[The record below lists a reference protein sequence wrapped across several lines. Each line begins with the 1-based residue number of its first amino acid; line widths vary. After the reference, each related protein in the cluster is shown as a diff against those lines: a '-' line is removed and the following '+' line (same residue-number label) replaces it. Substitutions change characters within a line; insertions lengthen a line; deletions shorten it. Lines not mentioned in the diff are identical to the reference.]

1 MSRSRLVVVGGGL
14 AGMRAALVA
23 ADAGCEVTLIERR
36 RKLGGLT
43 WSFERHGRWF
53 DNGQHVFMR
62 CCNEYRSLL
71 ERLGMSGSVTL
82 QPRLDVPVLS
92 PGGTRASIRRSGL
105 PAPLHLAG
113 AIARYRHLSVAD
125 RCLLAR
131 VVFALQ
137 KLDPEDPELDNVTF
151 GEFLAGRGQSPRAV
165 AALWNLIVLP
175 TLNVSAQ
182 RASLALA
189 VKVFR
194 TGLLDTPDGGDMG
207 WSNVPLGQ
215 LHGEAGERAL
225 RSAGVE
231 MVLGAAAEQIS
242 RRGDGFVI
250 GVGARS
256 VDANAVVVATPP
268 PVTASLV
275 PASAGLP
282 DLSGLGTSPIV
293 NVHLVLDRRV
303 TDLPFAAAIDSPV
316 QFVFDRT
323 GSSGSGSGSGR
334 EQCLAVSLSG
344 ADAYIGQPKDELI
357 RIFFAAVGELFPKA
371 RHATLVDAVVTR
383 ERAATFAAVAGSH
396 RFRPKAATAVPGLFV
411 AGAWCDTG
419 WPATMEGAVRSG
431 SAAARA
437 AVEAVAS
444 LDVGGADAPA
454 PPEAI
459 EPVAPIDRRPTAVPG
474 PLRVPEEASW

>member
-1 MSRSRLVVVGGGL
+1 MSRPRLVVIGGGL
-14 AGMRAALVA
+14 AGMSAALVA

-36 RKLGGLT
+36 RRLGGLT
-43 WSFERHGRWF
+43 WSFERNGRWF

-62 CCNEYRSLL
+62 CCDEYRAFID
-71 ERLGMSGSVTL
+71 RLGMSDSVTL

-92 PGGTRASIRRSGL
+92 PGGTRASIRRSGF

-125 RCLLAR
+125 RCLLVRA
-131 VVFALQ
+131 VLALQ
-137 KLDPEDPELDNVTF
+137 KLDPDDAGLDTVAF
-151 GEFLAGRGQSPRAV
+151 GEWLAGHGQSPRAV

-175 TLNVSAQ
+175 TLNVPAE
-182 RASLALA
+182 RASLGLA

-225 RSAGVE
+225 DSAGVE
-231 MVLGAAAEQIS
+231 MVFGATVEQIS
-242 RRGDGFVI
+242 RYGDGFVI
-250 GVGARS
+250 AVGDRS
-256 VDANAVVVATPP
+256 LESSAVVVTTPP
-268 PVTASLV
+268 PVTAGMV

-323 GSSGSGSGSGR
+323 RSSGEGR
-334 EQCLAVSLSG
+334 GQCLAVSLSA
-344 ADAYIGQPKDELI
+344 ADPYIGLPKDELI
-357 RIFFAAVGELFPKA
+357 RTFFQAVGELFPKA
-371 RHATLVDAVVTR
+371 RQAGLVDAVVTR
-383 ERAATFAAVAGSH
+383 ERAATFAAVPGSQ

-431 SAAARA
+431 NAAAREALETIA
-437 AVEAVAS
+437 A
-444 LDVGGADAPA
+444 ADRAPSAEAPA
-454 PPEAI
+454 PA
-459 EPVAPIDRRPTAVPG
+459 APAVDLPSTVPA